1 MSIQKLDS
9 DVVSLN
15 PQSNNLH
22 RLLMSISQFVA
33 LLKKYNINVN
43 VNTNNP
49 KTEQA
54 FKALSESRQI
64 AIIESFDKYKQMII
78 RAIENQVEI
87 QNEVELLEFIIKD
100 LRVCLSTEALTTIKP
115 QYIIEI
121 YSLDFKQIYRS
132 MNFLSFCGYD
142 LFELLTYEFYELYER
157 STSIN
162 EYLVKACV
170 SLQDRPYNYVE
181 NLSNIPTHL
190 MREKFSSNRTHSLI
204 RFKNLALLRT
214 TDGEPFG
221 YIITQRIKQI
231 KNNPALDSVD
241 FI

>member
-9 DVVSLN
+9 DVLSLK
-15 PQSNNLH
+15 PQSNNLN
-22 RLLMSISQFVA
+22 RLLMSLSQFAA
-33 LLKKYNINVN
+33 LLKKHDINININ
-43 VNTNNP
+43 LSNP
-49 KTEQA
+49 KTVQA
-54 FKALSESRQI
+54 FLALNESRQI
-64 AIIESFDKYKQMII
+64 SIIESFDQYNQMII
-78 RAIENQVEI
+78 RAIENQVDI
-87 QNEVELLEFIIKD
+87 QNEIELLEFIVKD
-100 LRVCLSTEALTTIKP
+100 LRVCLSSEALTTIKP

-162 EYLVKACV
+162 EFLVKACM
-170 SLQDRPYNYVE
+170 SLKDRPYSYVE
-181 NLSNIPTHL
+181 NLSSIPTHL

-214 TDGEPFG
+214 ADGEPFG